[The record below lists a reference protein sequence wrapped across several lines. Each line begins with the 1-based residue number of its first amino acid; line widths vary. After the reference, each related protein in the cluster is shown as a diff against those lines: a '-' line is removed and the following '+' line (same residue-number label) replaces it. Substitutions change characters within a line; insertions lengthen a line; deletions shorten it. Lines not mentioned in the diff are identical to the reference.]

1 MVQPQLEVY
10 MRNKM
15 TEESK
20 ITQYRNENYDELGNT
35 LHIKGE
41 VYYQGGRDVLN
52 KKLRQRDDEIDR
64 LRKKLRQRDD
74 EIDRL
79 RKKLRQRDDEIN
91 RLRQQ
96 IADFEEWKS
105 ALR

>member
-1 MVQPQLEVY
+1 
-10 MRNKM
+10 M

-64 LRKKLRQRDD
+64 LRIKIAELEEVIDD
-74 EIDRL
+74 IRGS
-79 RKKLRQRDDEIN
+79 RH
-91 RLRQQ
+91 
-96 IADFEEWKS
+96 
-105 ALR
+105 

>member
-74 EIDRL
+74 EI
-79 RKKLRQRDDEIN
+79 N

-105 ALR
+105 TLR

>member
-1 MVQPQLEVY
+1 
-10 MRNKM
+10 M
-15 TEESK
+15 TEESR

-64 LRKKLRQRDD
+64 LRA
-74 EIDRL
+74 E
-79 RKKLRQRDDEIN
+79 
-91 RLRQQ
+91 
-96 IADFEEWKS
+96 IADLKHQIDGLEGIW
-105 ALR
+105 

>member
-15 TEESK
+15 TEESR

-64 LRKKLRQRDD
+64 LRA
-74 EIDRL
+74 E
-79 RKKLRQRDDEIN
+79 
-91 RLRQQ
+91 
-96 IADFEEWKS
+96 IADLKHQIDGLEGIW
-105 ALR
+105 

>member
-20 ITQYRNENYDELGNT
+20 ISQYRNENYDELGNT

-64 LRKKLRQRDD
+64 LRA
-74 EIDRL
+74 E
-79 RKKLRQRDDEIN
+79 
-91 RLRQQ
+91 
-96 IADFEEWKS
+96 IADLKHQIDGLEGIW
-105 ALR
+105 

>member
-74 EIDRL
+74 EI
-79 RKKLRQRDDEIN
+79 N

>member
-1 MVQPQLEVY
+1 
-10 MRNKM
+10 M

-74 EIDRL
+74 EI
-79 RKKLRQRDDEIN
+79 N

>member
-1 MVQPQLEVY
+1 
-10 MRNKM
+10 M
-15 TEESK
+15 TEESR

-64 LRKKLRQRDD
+64 LRA
-74 EIDRL
+74 E
-79 RKKLRQRDDEIN
+79 
-91 RLRQQ
+91 
-96 IADFEEWKS
+96 IADLKHQIGGLEGMV
-105 ALR
+105 AM

>member
-1 MVQPQLEVY
+1 

-15 TEESK
+15 TEESR

-64 LRKKLRQRDD
+64 LRA
-74 EIDRL
+74 E
-79 RKKLRQRDDEIN
+79 
-91 RLRQQ
+91 
-96 IADFEEWKS
+96 IADLKHQIDGLEGIW
-105 ALR
+105 

>member
-74 EIDRL
+74 EI
-79 RKKLRQRDDEIN
+79 N
-91 RLRQQ
+91 RLRAEIVDLKHQ
-96 IADFEEWKS
+96 IDSLDEN
-105 ALR
+105 L